1 MPDDKKWKPDLKMAR
16 FRAERV
22 HPEPYQRST
31 SFDPKTLGRAEDVMA
46 RHLDPRVPLPTTLN
60 LPPVVRCRCGHLGN
74 DADHEDIGGRCL
86 VPGCPCTGLVVDP
99 YFLPDSNSVIV
110 QAFNSR
116 IRNEARMN
124 DHKPGKL
131 IPIAEREGH

>member
-74 DADHEDIGGRCL
+74 DAEHEDIGGRCL
-86 VPGCPCTGLVVDP
+86 VPGSSLHRARCGPVLLTRLELSYRPGVQ
-99 YFLPDSNSVIV
+99 LPDS
-110 QAFNSR
+110 
-116 IRNEARMN
+116 E
-124 DHKPGKL
+124 
-131 IPIAEREGH
+131 